1 MLTYGTHVGQLG
13 SDAAVVAALTG
24 AVGKNFA
31 LKSLDLRYNALD
43 GDAAQLLAMGLRRNR
58 ALTRLD
64 LRDNR
69 LGDAGAAALATAF
82 GGGTGG

>member
-1 MLTYGTHVGQLG
+1 LG
-13 SDAAVVAALTG
+13 SDTAVAVALTG

-31 LKSLDLRYNALD
+31 LKSLDLRYNLLD
-43 GDAAQLLAMGLRRNR
+43 GDAAQLLAEGLRRNR